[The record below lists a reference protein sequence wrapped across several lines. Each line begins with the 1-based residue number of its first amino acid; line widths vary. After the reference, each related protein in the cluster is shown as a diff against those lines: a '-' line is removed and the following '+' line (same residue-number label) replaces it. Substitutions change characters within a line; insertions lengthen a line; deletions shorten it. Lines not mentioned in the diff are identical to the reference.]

1 MKSSVLGL
9 LVAVLGVAVSVP
21 AVHAADARARQSEAV
36 FAMTNNADQNQVLSF
51 TRDGEGRFDEG
62 PRYNTGGRG
71 SGGVND
77 PLESQGS
84 LTFSTDHSL
93 LFAAN
98 AGSGDVTVFRV
109 HNGRLSFADREDSG
123 GSNPVAVAQ
132 YQNVLYV
139 LNQGGA
145 GSVVAFRLEGNGR
158 LRQIENSTQFLSAN
172 ATGGASISV
181 SPDGRFV
188 AVVERLANNIDIFPI
203 RRDGTPGAAVVN
215 ASPGPGAFSGRF
227 APDGKLIVSET
238 GPAGGQNASAVSSYT
253 VQANGTLTAVSQSV
267 PTLGAA
273 NCWNAITPDGRF
285 VYVSNAGSSN
295 ISGFAIGPDGS
306 LTPIGSTVVGSNPP
320 GSVNLDIAVSGDGQY
335 LFSLNATVGTI
346 GVFPIRSDGTLD
358 QPGELQGL
366 PAAAGE
372 NGIAAF

>member
-1 MKSSVLGL
+1 MKSSVRGL
-9 LVAVLGVAVSVP
+9 LAAVLGVAVFAP
-21 AVHAADARARQSEAV
+21 AVYAAERGRQSEAV

-51 TRDGEGRFDEG
+51 TRNGDGQFYEG

-93 LFAAN
+93 LFAVN

-109 HNGRLSFADREDSG
+109 HNGRLSFADREATG

-132 YQNVLYV
+132 YQNLVYV

-145 GSVVAFRLEGNGR
+145 GSVVAFRIDGGGR
-158 LRQIENSTQFLSAN
+158 LHEIDNATQFLSAN

-188 AVVERLANNIDIFPI
+188 AVVERLANNIDIFPVQ
-203 RRDGTPGAAVVN
+203 GNGAPAAAVVN
-215 ASPGPGAFSGRF
+215 ASGGPGAFSGRF

-238 GPAGGQNASAVSSYT
+238 GPAGGVNASAVSSYA
-253 VQANGTLTAVSQSV
+253 VQANGSLTAVSQSV

-295 ISGFAIGPDGS
+295 ISGFAIGTDGS

-335 LFSLNATVGTI
+335 LFTLNATVGTI
-346 GVFPIRSDGTLD
+346 GVFPIHSDGTLD
-358 QPGELQGL
+358 QPNQLEGL
-366 PAAAGE
+366 PVHLGE